1 MNQIKNQ
8 KGGDSISQELEEF
21 EEPQR
26 RYILAKSTIEAIKQT
41 VSAETRSLRKKVDNA
56 SDEEFEELM
65 NKEIEIEEKH
75 GLFEAQEAKRQV
87 EKELVNWAFGSL
99 EGKGYDVSKFETVK
113 ENWNKNP
120 RIKKK
125 VIDVAMRYNP
135 NGGQ

>member
-1 MNQIKNQ
+1 MKTTNQ
-8 KGGDSISQELEEF
+8 KGGDSISQELEGF

-26 RYILAKSTIEAIKQT
+26 R
-41 VSAETRSLRKKVDNA
+41 
-56 SDEEFEELM
+56 
-65 NKEIEIEEKH
+65 
-75 GLFEAQEAKRQV
+75 
-87 EKELVNWAFGSL
+87 
-99 EGKGYDVSKFETVK
+99 FETVK